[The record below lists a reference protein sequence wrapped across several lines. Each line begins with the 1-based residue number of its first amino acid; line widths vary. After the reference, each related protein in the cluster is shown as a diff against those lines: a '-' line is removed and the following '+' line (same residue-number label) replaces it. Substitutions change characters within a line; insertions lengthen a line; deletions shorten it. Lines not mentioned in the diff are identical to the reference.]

1 MGDTRV
7 AKDQLMQD
15 MNAVISDSEQLLR
28 AGASDGT
35 EKMRGIRSNLEKS
48 LSTARA
54 RLSDFQG
61 AAKDQ
66 VMATASDVDDYV
78 KGNPWQSIGIAAGV
92 GALVGAIVAL
102 ASNRD

>member
-7 AKDQLMQD
+7 AKDQLVQD

-28 AGASDGT
+28 AAAADGSD
-35 EKMRGIRSNLEKS
+35 KVRGIRSNLEKS
-48 LSTARA
+48 LNTARS
-54 RLSDFQG
+54 RLSDFQV

-78 KGNPWQSIGIAAGV
+78 KGNPWQAIGIAAGV
-92 GALVGAIVAL
+92 GALVGAIVAM
-102 ASNRD
+102 ASIRD